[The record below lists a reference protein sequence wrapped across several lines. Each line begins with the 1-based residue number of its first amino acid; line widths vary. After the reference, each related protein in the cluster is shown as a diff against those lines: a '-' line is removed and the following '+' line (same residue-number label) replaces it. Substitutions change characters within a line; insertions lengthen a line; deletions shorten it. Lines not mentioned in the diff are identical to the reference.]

1 MKMKI
6 TFITLLLMSLLLNS
20 CLNLDEES
28 IMTIN
33 PTVQISAHV
42 MDQKIIATSLINTN
56 PQITV
61 AGNIATLYQFSGD
74 LAIYNTLNGTI
85 IDVSSIS
92 GGGLSQTYTV
102 SADTT
107 GHERFIVIAS
117 GSIKAYSDLEKD
129 GKIYSGN
136 LLTEGQF
143 YQESQFIVSELLY

>member
-1 MKMKI
+1 MKI
-6 TFITLLLMSLLLNS
+6 PLTILIFMSLALSS
-20 CLNLDEES
+20 CLNLDEEP

-33 PTVQISAHV
+33 PTVNISAHV

-61 AGNIATLYQFSGD
+61 AGNISTLYEFSGE
-74 LAIYNTLNGTI
+74 LAIYNTFNGTI

-143 YQESQFIVSELLY
+143 YQESQFIVSELLD